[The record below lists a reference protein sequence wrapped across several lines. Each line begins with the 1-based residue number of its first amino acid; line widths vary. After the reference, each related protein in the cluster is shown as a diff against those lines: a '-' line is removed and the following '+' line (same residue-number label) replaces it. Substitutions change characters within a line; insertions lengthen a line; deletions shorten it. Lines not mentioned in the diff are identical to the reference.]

1 MQSVLI
7 FTKFSFLIQLI
18 VPRESNAKEV
28 LEFKCS
34 HRRISHA
41 DVKVRTALQDFVVPS
56 ASQRVNPSIDYT
68 CISTDKNATSPYPSL
83 LTCLLPFFP
92 PSLPASLFTW
102 VILRV
107 NLCPFFATASHQ
119 VSEAHSVP
127 SQERFSWDVFQQRR
141 VKQAVCCL

>member
-1 MQSVLI
+1 MMQSVLI
-7 FTKFSFLIQLI
+7 CTKFSFLIQLI

-68 CISTDKNATSPYPSL
+68 CISTDKNATFPPYPSL
-83 LTCLLPFFP
+83 LTCLLPLFP
-92 PSLPASLFTW
+92 PSLTASLFT
-102 VILRV
+102 
-107 NLCPFFATASHQ
+107 
-119 VSEAHSVP
+119 
-127 SQERFSWDVFQQRR
+127 
-141 VKQAVCCL
+141 